1 MQPLSFS
8 YSVVRSNRKSLSIR
22 VLDGGLVEVRCPL
35 FLPSIEVERMVSGKA
50 DWIQK
55 KLLDLQNKPAVTPFT
70 PQEIDALVCR
80 ARTLLPPRVEFFAHR
95 LGVPCGRITIRC
107 QRTRWGSCSGKGHL
121 NFNCLLMLTPP
132 EVIDYVI
139 VHELC
144 HLKQMNHSPAFWAE
158 VKRLLPGYKLQQKWL
173 KENGESLIRRLPK

>member
-8 YSVVRSNRKSLSIR
+8 YSVIRSNRKSLSIR
-22 VLDGGLVEVRCPL
+22 VTDDGVVEVRCPL
-35 FLPSIEVERMVSGKA
+35 FLPSSEIERMEYSKA
-50 DWIQK
+50 DWILK
-55 KLLDLQNKPAVTPFT
+55 KLHDLQNNPTVTPFS
-70 PQEIDALVCR
+70 PEEIAALARR

-95 LGVPCGRITIRC
+95 LGVSYRRITIRS
-107 QRTRWGSCSGKGHL
+107 QRTRWGSCSGKGNL

-158 VKRLLPGYKLQQKWL
+158 VKRLLPDYKLQQKWL
-173 KENGESLIRRLPK
+173 KENGESLIRRLPA